1 MHRIPA
7 LALALC
13 ATLLAL
19 PAQER
24 QLVAYPNRDE
34 LTPFRACNGIV
45 AAPDAVFQQLR
56 ILREQAERSGAVT
69 GFDANGITT
78 VDHPVWRQA
87 VEELRKLV
95 VDAGWL
101 ARIVRES
108 RNADE
113 RDLAFFGMFFCAEPG
128 HVCNLIAHIPG
139 EPERATRQKAYP
151 RAIAFIRAHVG
162 RTFGD
167 LGEEQR
173 KALLDSMP
181 AVGSPAAKAM
191 GITRVPV
198 EADHLYV
205 VNLTPFFQMLDVGEP
220 IDQAQALWFLKEVFL
235 VRPDLAKGW
244 LEPAMPRIV
253 GILRGS
259 DARAR
264 TEARGLMAALAPATI
279 KQPAADAPDAA
290 WDTWLTSV
298 TKAVFPPIRRL
309 SEALYALYPSEERT
323 ALGKRV
329 GEALAGD
336 TLGDPASGKTEDG
349 TAYWGFR
356 LARMPKELEGF
367 GIPAGA
373 VVTALNGRPIRTAR
387 DLLTTGTNLLE
398 AGRGQRS
405 LFVEFVHAGRQ
416 KAVEYRVMA
425 DT

>member
-1 MHRIPA
+1 MHRTPA

-13 ATLLAL
+13 TTLLAL
-19 PAQER
+19 PAQDK
-24 QLVAYPNRDE
+24 QLGAYPKRDE

-87 VEELRKLV
+87 VEELRKQV
-95 VDAGWL
+95 IDAGWL
-101 ARIVRES
+101 ARILRES

-128 HVCNLIAHIPG
+128 NVCNLIAHIPG

-151 RAIAFIRAHVG
+151 RAIAYLRANVG
-162 RTFGD
+162 RRFGD
-167 LGEEQR
+167 LGDEQR

-181 AVGSPAAKAM
+181 APGSPAAKAM
-191 GITRVPV
+191 GITRAPV
-198 EADHLYV
+198 ESDHLYV
-205 VNLTPFFQMLDVGEP
+205 VNLTPFFQMLDLGEP

-244 LEPAMPRIV
+244 LEPALPRV
-253 GILRGS
+253 TAILRGS

-279 KQPAADAPDAA
+279 KQPAADAPGAE

-298 TKAVFPPIRRL
+298 TKALFPPIRKL
-309 SEALYALYPSEERT
+309 SEALYAFFPSEERT
-323 ALGKRV
+323 ALAARV
-329 GEALAGD
+329 AEALAGD
-336 TLGDPASGKTEDG
+336 TLGDAASGKTEDG
-349 TAYWGFR
+349 KAYWGFR
-356 LARMPKELEGF
+356 LARVPKELEGL
-367 GIPAGA
+367 GLPAGA
-373 VVTALNGRPIRTAR
+373 VVTALNGRPIRTGK
-387 DLLTTGTNLLE
+387 DLLTTGTNLLN

-405 LFVEFVHAGRQ
+405 LFVEFVHEGKQ

-425 DT
+425 DS

>member
-1 MHRIPA
+1 MHRTPA

-13 ATLLAL
+13 TTLLAL
-19 PAQER
+19 PAQDK
-24 QLVAYPNRDE
+24 QLGAYPKRDE

-78 VDHPVWRQA
+78 IDHPVWRQA
-87 VEELRKLV
+87 VEELRKQV
-95 VDAGWL
+95 IDAGWL
-101 ARIVRES
+101 ARILRES

-128 HVCNLIAHIPG
+128 NVCNLIAHIPG

-151 RAIAFIRAHVG
+151 RAIAYLRANVG
-162 RTFGD
+162 RRFGD
-167 LGEEQR
+167 LGDEQR

-181 AVGSPAAKAM
+181 APGSPAAKAM
-191 GITRVPV
+191 GITRAPV
-198 EADHLYV
+198 ESDHLYV
-205 VNLTPFFQMLDVGEP
+205 VNLTPFFQMLDLGEP

-244 LEPAMPRIV
+244 LEPALPRV
-253 GILRGS
+253 TAILRGS

-279 KQPAADAPDAA
+279 KQPAADAPGAE

-298 TKAVFPPIRRL
+298 TKALFPPIRKL
-309 SEALYALYPSEERT
+309 SEALYAFFPSEERT
-323 ALGKRV
+323 ALAARV
-329 GEALAGD
+329 AEALAGD
-336 TLGDPASGKTEDG
+336 TLGDAASGKTEDG
-349 TAYWGFR
+349 KAYWGFR
-356 LARMPKELEGF
+356 LARVPKELEGL
-367 GIPAGA
+367 GLPAGA
-373 VVTALNGRPIRTAR
+373 VVTALNGRPIRTGK
-387 DLLTTGTNLLE
+387 DLLTTGTNLLN

-405 LFVEFVHAGRQ
+405 LFVEFVHEGKQ

-425 DT
+425 DS